1 MKWFR
6 THPYWSAAGVAVA
19 VVLVVGIVW
28 TAIAVTGSDT
38 DTLTGVTASPDASEP
53 SSSAPSLGACDSPTI
68 EVGTSREL
76 ERALADA
83 GAGEVIR
90 LASAEFV
97 GQFTA
102 TASGTQERP
111 IVLCG
116 SPDSVLDGGDVED
129 GYVLHLDGADYWL
142 LTGFSVTNGQ
152 KGVMA
157 DGTTGSVI
165 EGLTVTKIGDEAI
178 HLRAGS
184 TDNVVSGN
192 TISSTGH
199 RRDKFGEGIYVGTAE
214 SNWCDISNC
223 EADASDRNVIEGNTI
238 SDTTAEAID
247 IKEGTSDGIVRN
259 NTFDGS
265 GLEGDAD
272 SWIDVKGNGWLI
284 EGNVGVDS
292 PGDGFQT
299 HEVVDGWG
307 TDNVFRSNTAQVNGP
322 GYGFALKPARG
333 NTVSCDNTATGAA
346 SGLSN
351 EPCTG

>member
-1 MKWFR
+1 MTTFR
-6 THPYWSAAGVAVA
+6 AHPYWWAAAA
-19 VVLVVGIVW
+19 ALVVVVVVALIW
-28 TAIAVTGSDT
+28 A
-38 DTLTGVTASPDASEP
+38 VTASSGPTEPLTGPTATPNASSTP
-53 SSSAPSLGACDSPTI
+53 QARLAACENATV
-68 EVGTSREL
+68 EVDTSVEL
-76 ERALADA
+76 QRALDDA
-83 GAGEVIR
+83 EPGQVILLRSGE
-90 LASAEFV
+90 FT

-102 TASGTQERP
+102 SVSGTQERP

-116 SPDSVLDGGDVED
+116 SADSILNGGDVDD
-129 GYVLHLDGADYWL
+129 GYVLHLDGADYWHL
-142 LTGFSVTNGQ
+142 DGFGVTNGQ

-157 DGTTGSVI
+157 DATTGTVI

-178 HLRAGS
+178 HLRNSS

-192 TISSTGH
+192 TISGTGH
-199 RRDKFGEGIYVGTAE
+199 RRDKYGEGIYVGTAE
-214 SNWCDISNC
+214 SNWCDVSDC
-223 EADASDRNVIEGNTI
+223 EADASDRNVIENNTI

-247 IKEGTSDGIVRN
+247 IKEGTSDGIVRG

-307 TDNVFRSNTAQVNGP
+307 TDNVFRGNTAQVNGP
-322 GYGFALKPARG
+322 GYGFALKPEAG
-333 NTVSCDNTATGAA
+333 NTVSCDNTATGAG

-351 EPCTG
+351 EPCSG

>member
-1 MKWFR
+1 
-6 THPYWSAAGVAVA
+6 
-19 VVLVVGIVW
+19 
-28 TAIAVTGSDT
+28 
-38 DTLTGVTASPDASEP
+38 
-53 SSSAPSLGACDSPTI
+53 
-68 EVGTSREL
+68 
-76 ERALADA
+76 
-83 GAGEVIR
+83 
-90 LASAEFV
+90 
-97 GQFTA
+97 
-102 TASGTQERP
+102 
-111 IVLCG
+111 VLCG
-116 SPDSVLDGGDVED
+116 TSGSVLDGGGVDD
-129 GYVLHLDGADYWL
+129 GYVLHLDGADYWH

-157 DGTTGSVI
+157 DGTTGTVI

-178 HLRAGS
+178 HLRNGS

-192 TISSTGH
+192 TISGTGH
-199 RRDKFGEGIYVGTAE
+199 RRDKFGEGIYIGTAE

-238 SDTTAEAID
+238 TDTTAEAID
-247 IKEGTSDGIVRN
+247 IKEGTSDGIVRD

-265 GLEGDAD
+265 GLQGDAD

-307 TDNVFRSNTAQVNGP
+307 TDNVFRGNTAQVNGP
-322 GYGFALKPARG
+322 GYGFALKPEAG

-351 EPCTG
+351 EPCSG

>member
-1 MKWFR
+1 MNTFR
-6 THPYWSAAGVAVA
+6 AHRYWWAAAGAALA
-19 VVLVVGIVW
+19 VVVVAALIWSVSVA
-28 TAIAVTGSDT
+28 TAPTADT
-38 DTLTGVTASPDASEP
+38 QPRPTAEQPT
-53 SSSAPSLGACDSPTI
+53 SATPAPRLGACDHPTV
-68 EVGTSREL
+68 EVGTSRQL
-76 ERALADA
+76 QRALKAAEPGDVILLES
-83 GAGEVIR
+83 GEF
-90 LASAEFV
+90 E

-102 TASGTQERP
+102 SASGTQEKP
-111 IVLCG
+111 VVLCG
-116 SPDSVLDGGDVED
+116 SGDSVLDGGDVDD
-129 GYVLHLDGADYWL
+129 GYVLHLDGADYWY

-157 DGTTGSVI
+157 DGTTGTVI

-178 HLRAGS
+178 HLRDGS
-184 TDNVVSGN
+184 SDNVVSGN
-192 TISSTGH
+192 SISSTGH
-199 RRDKFGEGIYVGTAE
+199 RREKFGEGIYIGTAE
-214 SNWCDISNC
+214 SNWCDISDC
-223 EADASDRNVIEGNTI
+223 KADESDRNVIEGNTI

-265 GLEGDAD
+265 ALEGDAD

-307 TDNVFRSNTAQVNGP
+307 TDNVFRGNTAQVNGP

-333 NTVSCDNTATGAA
+333 NTVSCDNTATGAE

-351 EPCTG
+351 EPCSG

>member
-1 MKWFR
+1 MTTFR
-6 THPYWSAAGVAVA
+6 EHPYWWAAAA
-19 VVLVVGIVW
+19 ALVVVVIGALVW
-28 TAIAVTGSDT
+28 SANASNGPTT
-38 DTLTGVTASPDASEP
+38 DTLTGPTATPNASVSP
-53 SSSAPSLGACDSPTI
+53 APRLAACESPTV
-68 EVGTSREL
+68 EVGTGREL
-76 ERALADA
+76 KLALKAA
-83 GAGEVIR
+83 EPGQVILLESGEF
-90 LASAEFV
+90 E

-102 TASGTQERP
+102 TVSGTQDQP

-116 SPDSVLDGGDVED
+116 SADSILDGGDVDD
-129 GYVLHLDGADYWL
+129 GYVLHLDGADYWHL
-142 LTGFSVTNGQ
+142 NGFSVTNGQ

-157 DGTTGSVI
+157 DGTTGTVI

-178 HLRAGS
+178 HLRGGS

-192 TISSTGH
+192 TISGTGH
-199 RRDKFGEGIYVGTAE
+199 RRDKFGEGIYIGSAE
-214 SNWCDISNC
+214 SNWCDISDC
-223 EADASDRNVIEGNTI
+223 KADASDRNVIEGNTI

-265 GLEGDAD
+265 GLQGDAD
-272 SWIDVKGNGWLI
+272 SWMDVKGNGWLI

-292 PGDGFQT
+292 PGDGYQT

-307 TDNVFRSNTAQVNGP
+307 TDNVFRGNTAQVNGP
-322 GYGFALKPARG
+322 GYGFALKPQAG

-351 EPCTG
+351 EPCSG

>member
-1 MKWFR
+1 MI
-6 THPYWSAAGVAVA
+6 
-19 VVLVVGIVW
+19 L
-28 TAIAVTGSDT
+28 
-38 DTLTGVTASPDASEP
+38 
-53 SSSAPSLGACDSPTI
+53 
-68 EVGTSREL
+68 
-76 ERALADA
+76 
-83 GAGEVIR
+83 
-90 LASAEFV
+90 LASGEFE

-102 TASGTQERP
+102 TVSGTQERADRALR
-111 IVLCG
+111 IDRQR
-116 SPDSVLDGGDVED
+116 SSTAGDVDD
-129 GYVLHLDGADYWL
+129 GYVLHLDGADYWHL
-142 LTGFSVTNGQ
+142 NGFSVTNGQ

-157 DGTTGSVI
+157 DGTTGTVI

-192 TISSTGH
+192 TISDTGH
-199 RRDKFGEGIYVGTAE
+199 RRDKFGEGIYIGTRRE
-214 SNWCDISNC
+214 QLVRHLQLRGRRI
-223 EADASDRNVIEGNTI
+223 DRNVIEDNTI

-247 IKEGTSDGIVRN
+247 IKEGTSDGIVRD

-307 TDNVFRSNTAQVNGP
+307 TDNVFRGNTAQVNGP
-322 GYGFALKPARG
+322 GYGFALNAR
-333 NTVSCDNTATGAA
+333 TRAT
-346 SGLSN
+346 
-351 EPCTG
+351 P